1 MAYGNSRGKNPGLR
15 KPRPGAKRNGVGAS
29 SSTRGGKFSGKNS
42 GGGKPKS
49 GTSGSPRAAR
59 SHGARAS
66 KRDRRAPHR
75 PYRSGEAFP
84 HERGEYRVNNY
95 SGHIA
100 HAVPVMR
107 LWIIL
112 ISMITT
118 VYACKN

>member
-1 MAYGNSRGKNPGLR
+1 MTYGNSRGKNPGSR

-29 SSTRGGKFSGKNS
+29 SSTRGGKFSGKTS
-42 GGGKPKS
+42 GGGKPKA

-59 SHGARAS
+59 SHGAGAS

-95 SGHIA
+95 SGPHRPRRPLSLIHI
-100 HAVPVMR
+100 
-107 LWIIL
+107 
-112 ISMITT
+112 
-118 VYACKN
+118 